1 MNIRF
6 ETERLL
12 IRDIENEDMASL
24 LKVYNKKENMR
35 YVSNGSYR
43 WTFEQLAEKYERL
56 NNNYVSGF
64 GVFVVEEKN
73 SGEII
78 GEAGLFDSF
87 GIQSKLE
94 LGYIIDS
101 KHWANGYGYEI
112 CMGLINY
119 CFNDLRINSVI
130 ARMFSKNI
138 ASVKLS
144 EKCGMKRINEGLT
157 DKNEECFEY
166 EILNPLSQLENRP
179 YNKSLA
185 NKI

>member
-1 MNIRF
+1 MNVRF

-12 IRDIENEDMASL
+12 IRGIEKEDLESL
-24 LKVYNKKENMR
+24 LKVYNKKENMK
-35 YVSNGSYR
+35 YVSDGTYK
-43 WTFEQLAEKYERL
+43 WTFKRLAEKYDRQ
-56 NNNYVSGF
+56 NKNYASGF
-64 GVFVVEEKN
+64 GIFAVEKKN

-87 GIQSKLE
+87 EKQSILE

-101 KHWANGYGYEI
+101 KHWGNGYGYEI

-130 ARMFSKNI
+130 ARMYSKNI

-144 EKCGMKRINEGLT
+144 ESCGMKRINEGLT
-157 DKNEECFEY
+157 EKNEEYFEY
-166 EILNPLSQLENRP
+166 RILNPLSQVE
-179 YNKSLA
+179 K
-185 NKI
+185 